1 VAIEPG
7 APRHNDRLAAWLV
20 VPLTALFAIILIVFF
35 GLFDSTTVDGDSML
49 PTLRSTE
56 KVLLTKSYSRPIRGD
71 IVVIHVLDEQ
81 RQPHDI
87 VKRVVAVPGDTIEV
101 RGDVAWVNGS
111 REPTHGVI
119 LDPAAAVSLPSQR
132 IPDGEVFVM
141 GDNRP
146 VSLDSR
152 FIGLIP
158 LPDVQG
164 KVAAVFAPIT
174 RVRRVN

>member
-7 APRHNDRLAAWLV
+7 ALAQQDRRAAWLII
-20 VPLTALFAIILIVFF
+20 PLAALLTIILIVFY
-35 GLFDSTTVDGDSML
+35 GLFNTTTVDGESML
-49 PTLRSTE
+49 PTLRPAD
-56 KVLLTKSYSRPIRGD
+56 KVLLTKDYSLPIRGD
-71 IVVIHVLDEQ
+71 IVVIHLPDENG
-81 RQPHDI
+81 QPHDI

-101 RGDVAWVNGS
+101 RDDVAWVNGA
-111 REPTHGVI
+111 REPAHGIV
-119 LDPAAAVSLPSQR
+119 LDPTVAVSRPPLR

-152 FIGLIP
+152 DIGLVP

-174 RVRRVN
+174 RVRVVN